1 MTLLA
6 DILGRAGDTL
16 GDFLPQLGGAFALL
30 VIGLLVARL
39 IAALVRRAL
48 TRARV
53 DDLAQ
58 RWRIDETLGRAGLRR
73 SLAGLCGAVVR
84 IVLSVI
90 VVFASLTLLGLEP
103 LSQSLNEA
111 VLFLPKLIVAM
122 VLNLAGLVLSGLL
135 RERVD
140 RLTYQMDFPIP
151 LGQLAQIAT
160 LAIFAIM
167 AAVQVGVSAGVLII
181 VLAILLGAVAATFA
195 IAFGLGGREVA
206 RALNAGR
213 FVRGAYDVGQ
223 TIEVGDLRGQI
234 VAIEPDATVLGTD
247 GGHRVRVPN
256 HMLLESVVTIG
267 GGPPQTPGHSEETP
281 PS

>member
-16 GDFLPQLGGAFALL
+16 GDFLPQLAGALALL

-39 IAALVRRAL
+39 IGALVRRAL

-58 RWRIDETLGRAGLRR
+58 RWRIDETLGRAGLRT

-84 IVLSVI
+84 IVLNVV

-122 VLNLAGLVLSGLL
+122 VLILAGLVLSGLL

-195 IAFGLGGREVA
+195 IAFGLGGREVS

-267 GGPPQTPGHSEETP
+267 GGSPQTHGHSEETP